1 MPNKKVSYTE
11 AFVGQHQ
18 HLHLRLMVAS
28 AIERETNTKITGQVF
43 NNLYDNINP
52 NFNPVVESINFGI
65 CDTSEILDL

>member
-1 MPNKKVSYTE
+1 
-11 AFVGQHQ
+11 
-18 HLHLRLMVAS
+18 MVAS